1 MASLELAP
9 IDEMPE
15 TESLIREPVSLMPGE
30 RGQRRA
36 GVPATPGPWM
46 HRNPETR
53 AGGRRTTLELTP
65 IAGCPQAGR

>member
-36 GVPATPGPWM
+36 GVPRPRDRGCTGTPK
-46 HRNPETR
+46 REL
-53 AGGRRTTLELTP
+53 AGGAQLSNSPR
-65 IAGCPQAGR
+65 